1 MGACRELI
9 AGSDIQLEGDGKMKT
24 TNRNAEQ
31 AKANVELMLKGGQV
45 EHRQTA
51 SENEEGG
58 YATIDEIREG
68 LFGFMPAILRL
79 RRFPGSAAGDG
90 ERQA

>member
-1 MGACRELI
+1 
-9 AGSDIQLEGDGKMKT
+9 MKT

-68 LFGFMPAILRL
+68 LFGFMPAIMRM
-79 RRFPGSAAGDG
+79 RHFPDRATDDRK
-90 ERQA
+90 RQS